1 MTIYLITPLSP
12 SSGFL
17 LTMQKNI
24 YIVMSSSRVNHSC
37 PKEIVHAISH
47 YYYTYLPMIFPNNQY
62 FHRQTT
68 CQNGSLGYRY
78 ICFGF
83 RQFKTRYLKFIEF
96 AEKENVVKFSTITPR
111 NIVQNQ
117 VAISGCPTVDLLNHL
132 SKVFIISQAQLGGA
146 LAPPWLLGGELSP
159 APPWLRLCTILW
171 QKDSI
176 SRKKMS

>member
-1 MTIYLITPLSP
+1 
-12 SSGFL
+12 
-17 LTMQKNI
+17 
-24 YIVMSSSRVNHSC
+24 MSSSRVNHSC

-159 APPWLRLCTILW
+159 APPLVAPLHNIMAKRFNKPEKNVLNVRPP
-171 QKDSI
+171 
-176 SRKKMS
+176 SRAPPIQHKITTVMDKKKGF